1 MVTGTCWYSIIHK
14 NLSSRLKLGSGFAD
28 AKITRAM
35 SILDT
40 AGLISSFFR
49 GSIRSTLPMCF
60 SSSRTAISTDIAY
73 QWLYLLFSEG
83 AFCFA
88 LVESAACGS
97 FFCFFGFFYVD
108 VVEAGNSFNNFS
120 CHGFPCVLLYL
131 QESRFRRG
139 ACRALRLCGWRGQA
153 YIPLKKYEAS
163 PGLSYGQAMACSAL
177 FFPR

>member
-1 MVTGTCWYSIIHK
+1 MLVLHHTQKPIKQVEIGIRLCGCK
-14 NLSSRLKLGSGFAD
+14 NNQGHVYIGHSRPDKF
-28 AKITRAM
+28 I
-35 SILDT
+35 
-40 AGLISSFFR
+40 FPWQY
-49 GSIRSTLPMCF
+49 TL
-60 SSSRTAISTDIAY
+60 DIAY
-73 QWLYLLFSEG
+73 VLFIVEDCYVDDIANQRLYLLFSEG

-139 ACRALRLCGWRGQA
+139 CMPRFEVVW
-153 YIPLKKYEAS
+153 
-163 PGLSYGQAMACSAL
+163 MAVAGIYSS
-177 FFPR
+177 

>member
-1 MVTGTCWYSIIHK
+1 MLVLHHTQKPIKQVEIGIRLCGCK
-14 NLSSRLKLGSGFAD
+14 NNQGHVYIGHSRPDKFV
-28 AKITRAM
+28 
-35 SILDT
+35 
-40 AGLISSFFR
+40 FPWQY
-49 GSIRSTLPMCF
+49 TL
-60 SSSRTAISTDIAY
+60 DIAY
-73 QWLYLLFSEG
+73 VLFIIEDCYVDDIANQRLYLLFSEG

-120 CHGFPCVLLYL
+120 CHGFPCIAFVF

>member
-49 GSIRSTLPMCF
+49 GSIRSTLLCAF
-60 SSSRTAISTDIAY
+60 HHRGLLCRRYRY
-73 QWLYLLFSEG
+73 QRLYLLFSEG

-139 ACRALRLCGWRGQA
+139 CMPRFEVVW
-153 YIPLKKYEAS
+153 
-163 PGLSYGQAMACSAL
+163 MAVAGIYSS
-177 FFPR
+177 